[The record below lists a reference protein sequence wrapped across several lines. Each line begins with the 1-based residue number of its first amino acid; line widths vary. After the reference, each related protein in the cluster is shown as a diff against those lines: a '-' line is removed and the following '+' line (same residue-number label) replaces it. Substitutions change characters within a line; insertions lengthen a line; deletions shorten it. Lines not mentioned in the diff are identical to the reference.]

1 MGYADGGCGSV
12 TFVQRFGSSINLNIH
27 LHVLAL
33 DGVYARDADG
43 SPTFV
48 SAPRLTDEDVRTIVE
63 TTAKRVIRLCQR
75 RGLFEEGAV
84 DPYWEEEPLLAQIA
98 AASVQ
103 GTVATGERAG
113 RRVRRCLSDP
123 EDGERAGALCYASRG
138 FSLHAATRLEATERR
153 RLEKLCRYVVRPPVA
168 AGRLRFV
175 DPETFKR
182 PRSGLRSP

>member
-1 MGYADGGCGSV
+1 MNKRWRKAGSMPDCQELPHHLV
-12 TFVQRFGSSINLNIH
+12 RVQGAGASASGSKKRGSQGAGSRPNVSRNASIC
-27 LHVLAL
+27 
-33 DGVYARDADG
+33 
-43 SPTFV
+43 
-48 SAPRLTDEDVRTIVE
+48 SANAP
-63 TTAKRVIRLCQR
+63 
-75 RGLFEEGAV
+75 
-84 DPYWEEEPLLAQIA
+84 EEPLLAQIA

-113 RRVRRCLSDP
+113 
-123 EDGERAGALCYASRG
+123 ALCYGSRG

-153 RLEKLCRYVVRPPVA
+153 RLEKLCRYVVRLPVA